1 MRSIDVSDQH
11 ADVTRHSNNPV
22 PQANSSPYTIQAL
35 AGRTNSK
42 ILDVF
47 RATDELARD
56 HAIDVLT
63 TGFRLHGLAI
73 DRILGLPDASI
84 TVLTRDQVEAMV
96 AALPR
101 NY

>member
-1 MRSIDVSDQH
+1 M
-11 ADVTRHSNNPV
+11 

-35 AGRTNSK
+35 AARTNSK